1 MALTTIA
8 IMAVSTAPAC
18 ALSDCIAGV
27 GVMGGGG
34 GYGAGS
40 VERGEPLY
48 IPHRAMLCLSKPPVG
63 FSFRHCCCS
72 SVFPQCQREDW
83 DTQMVV

>member
-40 VERGEPLY
+40 VERGEPLT
-48 IPHRAMLCLSKPPVG
+48 L
-63 FSFRHCCCS
+63 
-72 SVFPQCQREDW
+72 
-83 DTQMVV
+83 